1 MKNSKRSYPLEIRV
15 AYFKDGVDTRDSFN
29 EWYVISK
36 IVNNKNEESEFY
48 EGLNHEA
55 NIVID
60 RI

>member
-15 AYFKDGVDTRDSFN
+15 SYFKDGVDTRDNFN

-36 IVNNKNEESEFY
+36 IVNNTNEEQEFY